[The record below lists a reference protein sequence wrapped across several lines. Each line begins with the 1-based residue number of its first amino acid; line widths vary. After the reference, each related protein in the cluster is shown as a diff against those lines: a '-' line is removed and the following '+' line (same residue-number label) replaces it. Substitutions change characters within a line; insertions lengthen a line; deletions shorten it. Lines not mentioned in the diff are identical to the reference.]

1 MLLRAIQ
8 ENCYRLVGTKENKT
22 MNIRIVSV
30 TNEDLQRAI
39 KEGCFRQDLFYRL
52 QGYVITAPPLRDCPE
67 DIMPLAGFFREASN
81 REL

>member
-8 ENCYRLVGTKENKT
+8 ENCYRLVGTTENKT

-39 KEGCFRQDLFYRL
+39 KEQCFRQDLFYRL

>member
-1 MLLRAIQ
+1 
-8 ENCYRLVGTKENKT
+8 

-39 KEGCFRQDLFYRL
+39 KEQCFRQDLFYRL
-52 QGYVITAPPLRDCPE
+52 EGYVITAPPLRDCPE